1 MSEQH
6 ELYENARSR
15 VQQKKRLYVHFV
27 VFLVVSVFLIV
38 LDKIFNIDEKLFA
51 NWFIWVITLWFFF
64 LVLHFINVFF
74 TNRFMGKEWERKQTD
89 KLILKQELKIAK
101 IEKGIVHEAKLKAES
116 EQYSD
121 ELKKKETPQDN
132 SIKE

>member
-1 MSEQH
+1 M
-6 ELYENARSR
+6 
-15 VQQKKRLYVHFV
+15 YVHFV
-27 VFLVVSVFLIV
+27 VFLVSSVFLIV
-38 LDKIFNIDEKLFA
+38 LNKIFNLDVEIFI
-51 NWFIWVITLWFFF
+51 NWYIWVITLWFFF

-116 EQYSD
+116 EQYAD